1 MAKNAASPEPVR
13 GSPLKYIS
21 EGLSYAETITMNV
34 SQHVIIT
41 TQDKV
46 SLWLIEHV
54 KLLERRREW
63 TTPLGI
69 LVTLCL
75 CLLTTGEFRTAVW
88 VPSRVWEE
96 LLHFATLVSGVWL
109 IWSLVVRSR
118 AKSVTDV
125 VSELKAGA
133 ELIVDR
139 RTVSAV
145 TRPQGIAPS
154 YCGKEAE

>member
-69 LVTLCL
+69 LYIASYIIAHNLRRESL
-75 CLLTTGEFRTAVW
+75 GEAQIWNCVSTVAITS
-88 VPSRVWEE
+88 SRV
-96 LLHFATLVSGVWL
+96 
-109 IWSLVVRSR
+109 
-118 AKSVTDV
+118 AK
-125 VSELKAGA
+125 
-133 ELIVDR
+133 
-139 RTVSAV
+139 
-145 TRPQGIAPS
+145 
-154 YCGKEAE
+154 